1 MSTQIEVRGLSKY
14 YNDRVA
20 VDNLSFSVSQGEVL
34 GFLGPNGAG
43 KSTTM
48 KMLTCFLPPSSGS
61 ASVAGFDIYDN
72 PLEVK
77 RNLGY
82 LPENP
87 PVYRDMVVSDYL
99 DFAAS
104 IHGVPSTKRKQAV
117 QRAVEKCNLG
127 DVRKRLIGNLS
138 KGYRQRVGIA
148 QAIVHDPQVL
158 ILDEPTV
165 GLDPKQIIEIRDL
178 IKSLAGNH
186 TIVLSTHILPEV
198 EATCNRVLII
208 NKGKMV
214 ASNTLGQIAMDL
226 RGADSILVKY
236 LGDAKVLESA
246 LQGVS
251 GLSPAQIQ
259 GSVVDREGLSVTRIK
274 LSGQTKVE
282 AVHEYQAAI
291 AAAAIR
297 SGVKLVELHRDNLS
311 LEQIFVQLTT
321 QG

>member
-104 IHGVPSTKRKQAV
+104 IHGVPSAKRKQAV

-127 DVRKRLIGNLS
+127 DVRRRLIGNLS

-198 EATCNRVLII
+198 EATCSRVLII

-291 AAAAIR
+291 AAAAIH